1 MEMSK
6 VIKCEVEDCSYNMNN
21 VCNAMAITI
30 GHDIHPMC
38 DTFCHADQKGGQLG
52 CLAGVGAC
60 KVSCCSY
67 NNGLE
72 CCASEISVG
81 YQNQE
86 PDCLTFKS
94 R

>member
-6 VIKCEVEDCSYNMNN
+6 VSKCDVSDCAYNMDSI
-21 VCNAMAITI
+21 CNAMAITI
-30 GHDIHPMC
+30 GDDVHPQC
-38 DTFCHADQKGGQLG
+38 DTFCQSEVKGGQMG
-52 CLAGVGAC
+52 CLASVGAC
-60 KVSCCSY
+60 KVSLCTH

-72 CCASEISVG
+72 CSASEICVG
-81 YQNQE
+81 YNGSE